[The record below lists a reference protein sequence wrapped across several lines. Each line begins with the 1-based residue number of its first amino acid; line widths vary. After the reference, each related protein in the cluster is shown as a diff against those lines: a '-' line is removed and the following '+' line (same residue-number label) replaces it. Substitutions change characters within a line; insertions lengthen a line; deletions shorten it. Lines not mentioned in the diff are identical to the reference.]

1 MSQITINHRNT
12 LGGWIGVTSETAM
25 LPLHCR
31 ADRTRVKIGLRA
43 PLTRFQEQDLAYTWP
58 FKTALL
64 LEAPAIG
71 ACCHF
76 VPRVQVSQE
85 EELQVLFRQQA
96 SSRSPTT
103 FGGKAFRPSL
113 SDYCLLFATKM
124 IFRQKFLTNILEI

>member
-1 MSQITINHRNT
+1 MGQVVTNHNQSQNT
-12 LGGWIGVTSETAM
+12 LGGWKGVTSASAM

-43 PLTRFQEQDLAYTWP
+43 PLTRFQEQALAYTP
-58 FKTALL
+58 PVKTALL

-85 EELQVLFRQQA
+85 EELQVLFRQQDLTSIIA
-96 SSRSPTT
+96 LSHN
-103 FGGKAFRPSL
+103 FRRESL
-113 SDYCLLFATKM
+113 RA
-124 IFRQKFLTNILEI
+124 IIV